1 MMTLEV
7 KNLEKKFPKKNVLN
21 NVSLKFD
28 TGSIYAVLGENG
40 AGKSTLVSILSGSKK
55 ANNGT
60 LTVNNTTY
68 QNGFNN
74 VNEAIKNKI
83 RITHQHPILDD
94 EITVLENCL
103 ISNPRKNIKEKI
115 IKIFDNWNFE
125 IDVNKKCK
133 NLNANERFYA
143 ELLTALISNPNFLI
157 LDEPT
162 VFLSEEER
170 KKLYNAIKTNCN
182 DSLNKLCTILI
193 THKIEE
199 AKKLCDK
206 IIYIKKGNLKTFHV
220 KNAIT
225 DLTITHGRDD
235 LAQKATI
242 TLMNVVVGGSNL
254 RDIIALR
261 DAVYIYANTG
271 SGAKEVMRGIVW
283 ERDLSEDNS
292 EDNSKYTC
300 YDNLIYLQ
308 KSKDNYFATKG
319 KKTQDVVTEI
329 AKKWGFS
336 ITYKY
341 ASISHDKL
349 AFHNQYIADILISI
363 LEETKKKTGHNYVIY
378 SEKGKIIVD
387 YEGTNTTVFKLEK
400 KKNAIAG
407 AYNQTMDGM
416 ITKVQIVKTEKSDNE
431 EDSGKYIN
439 VTEVSKNTD
448 MYGTLQDIIVSNK
461 DEDLSKVKEEANQTL
476 KDHATPK
483 EESDLAAVDNPIVKK
498 GHQVYTDTGLMK
510 KYYIVKA
517 IEHDATDN
525 IMYLEVE
532 KP

>member
-1 MMTLEV
+1 MTLEV

-55 ANNGT
+55 ANKGT
-60 LTVNNTTY
+60 ITVNNTTY

-170 KKLYNAIKTNCN
+170 KKLYNAIKKNSN
-182 DSLNKLCTILI
+182 NSINKLCTILI

-206 IIYIKKGNLKTFHV
+206 IIYIKKGNLTNNFSFNENTFEIN
-220 KNAIT
+220 KEKKLTEDIFRIENLFYESKYLPQLFNINLSAKENSIT
-225 DLTITHGRDD
+225 CITGKREDGLETLEEIITGIEHIEFSGKININNYQFTKQINIFELRKLSIGIIPSNRITRGANQNLTIEEFFFPYDKNKMIEIIN
-235 LAQKATI
+235 KAKI
-242 TLMNVVVGGSNL
+242 KCELSDKIKTLSGGML
-254 RDIIALR
+254 QRIIL
-261 DAVYIYANTG
+261 
-271 SGAKEVMRGIVW
+271 
-283 ERDLSEDNS
+283 ERELSLNSEILFLFEPDQGLDTEARNILSEKILNANKNGTTIIIFTSSDEN
-292 EDNSKYTC
+292 E
-300 YDNLIYLQ
+300 LI
-308 KSKDNYFATKG
+308 K
-319 KKTQDVVTEI
+319 
-329 AKKWGFS
+329 
-336 ITYKY
+336 
-341 ASISHDKL
+341 ISDK
-349 AFHNQYIADILISI
+349 
-363 LEETKKKTGHNYVIY
+363 VIKIK
-378 SEKGKIIVD
+378 EGKII
-387 YEGTNTTVFKLEK
+387 
-400 KKNAIAG
+400 
-407 AYNQTMDGM
+407 
-416 ITKVQIVKTEKSDNE
+416 
-431 EDSGKYIN
+431 
-439 VTEVSKNTD
+439 
-448 MYGTLQDIIVSNK
+448 
-461 DEDLSKVKEEANQTL
+461 
-476 KDHATPK
+476 
-483 EESDLAAVDNPIVKK
+483 
-498 GHQVYTDTGLMK
+498 
-510 KYYIVKA
+510 
-517 IEHDATDN
+517 
-525 IMYLEVE
+525 
-532 KP
+532 